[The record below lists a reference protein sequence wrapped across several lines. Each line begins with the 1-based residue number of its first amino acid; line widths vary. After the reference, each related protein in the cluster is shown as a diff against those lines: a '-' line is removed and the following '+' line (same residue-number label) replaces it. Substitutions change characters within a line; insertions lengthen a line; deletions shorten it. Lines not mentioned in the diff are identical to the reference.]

1 MKIYLTVKN
10 FGKIEYAKVDIS
22 NFTVFVGNNNSGKT
36 YMMHLI
42 YGILQNLSELR
53 KLRADIFDNFE
64 NKIILD
70 DTHIKEL
77 VKNINDYLEENKSDI
92 VRNIFHKDIDAELLE
107 IGMELEKDCV
117 VTIISKKEK
126 ISPANNNDIFWVEFI
141 ENRKNEPSRKRR
153 YGFVYE
159 DAISINDIKYEIMA
173 ELVKFIF
180 GVSSNRKNLYLP
192 ASRTGMLLLYKYFFS
207 EKDKMNNTIIQ
218 IDDKDVKENELG
230 LTAPVYDFL
239 QFLLRYS
246 PNENHAEDN
255 KELLEFINEY
265 LIDGKLYLKGE
276 EALYQPKDSN
286 DVVPLYLSSSMV
298 NELTPLVKALTGASR
313 HSYFMYDEIENC
325 LHPHKQQEMARLL
338 NRINNRGIRLIVST
352 HSDTM
357 AVKLNNLFL
366 LSFDDDKE
374 SRAEKLKRVNLHEED
389 LLKSKNVSVYQFI
402 NKANGKSEV
411 KELEFR
417 KVPYTG
423 YDFSLFTQ
431 NSIDLYEEAKIIVED
446 K

>member
-1 MKIYLTVKN
+1 MRIYLTVKN

-42 YGILQNLSELR
+42 YGVLQNLSELR
-53 KLRADIFDNFE
+53 ELRTDIFDNFE
-64 NKIILD
+64 NEITLN
-70 DTHIKEL
+70 DTHIKK
-77 VKNINDYLEENKSDI
+77 VVSNINDYLEEKKSDI
-92 VRNIFHKDIDAELLE
+92 VRNVFHREIAVELLE
-107 IGMELEKDCV
+107 IGMELEKDTV
-117 VTIISKKEK
+117 VTIISEKEK
-126 ISPANNNDIFWVEFI
+126 FNSVDNKDVFWVEFT
-141 ENRKNEPSRKRR
+141 ESGKNESKRKRK
-153 YGFVYE
+153 YGFIYE
-159 DAISINDIKYEIMA
+159 NVVSVNDMKYEIMA
-173 ELVKFIF
+173 ELVKFLF
-180 GVSSNRKNLYLP
+180 GVSSYAKNLYLP

-246 PNENHAEDN
+246 PNENHTEDN

-265 LIDGKLYLKGE
+265 LIDGQLHLKGAE
-276 EALYQPKDSN
+276 TLYQPKDSN
-286 DVVPLYLSSSMV
+286 EVVPLYLSSSMV
-298 NELTPLVKALTGASR
+298 NELTPIVKALTGASR
-313 HSYFMYDEIENC
+313 YSYFMYDEIENC

-338 NRINNRGIRLIVST
+338 NRINNKGSRLIVST

-374 SRAEKLKRVNLHEED
+374 SRAEKLKKVNLHEED
-389 LLKSKNVSVYQFI
+389 LLKSKNVSVYQFV